1 MKVATKYEMCLFS
14 HERPVKTPGIK
25 FFLDEVVHVQR
36 LMSADFKLLGMNV
49 YVSGGGL
56 PIGVPCDVMY

>member
-1 MKVATKYEMCLFS
+1 MQ
-14 HERPVKTPGIK
+14 RPVKTPGIK

-49 YVSGGGL
+49 YVSGGGSNRCAHVSVNCTKW
-56 PIGVPCDVMY
+56 GTNV